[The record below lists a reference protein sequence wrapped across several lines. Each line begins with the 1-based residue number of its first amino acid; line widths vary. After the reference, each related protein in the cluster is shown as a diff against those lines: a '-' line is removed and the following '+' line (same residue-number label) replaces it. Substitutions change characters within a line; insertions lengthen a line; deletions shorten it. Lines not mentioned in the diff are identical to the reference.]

1 MRSLSIAI
9 RCFVI
14 GCFAAGCGKSQSA
27 PPVAER
33 GAEAVAGDAAV
44 TPITPAAANLPG
56 ALWFVA
62 DGKLAKL
69 AGGTLT
75 TTFDDVGAAVFP
87 SRWALPD
94 GRLVGIASRGDGA
107 AGSEQLVLIGP
118 GTTVTRIGEDA
129 TAVRD
134 PAVDPAGAWIVY
146 EAKVESASELYRLD
160 VATSNT
166 TRLTRSPQGDFKP
179 AVLDPSGGTA
189 EGDAGGTIVFVSSRD
204 GDAEIYR
211 VSTYGTTVQR
221 LTAFHRD
228 DWDPTPSPGAHARTI
243 AFVSD
248 REGRP
253 RIFLMDP
260 DGTHQRR
267 LTGRADADLDE
278 VVPVWSPDG
287 KSLAYLVE
295 APGASQLWLRDVATG
310 SERLLTP
317 AGARDTD
324 ATFSPDGAAIAVSRT
339 IGRTTELWVIAVA
352 TGEATQLTSGAHDPR
367 LPRWLASQ
375 DR

>member
-1 MRSLSIAI
+1 MRALSIAI
-9 RCFVI
+9 GCFVI
-14 GCFAAGCGKSQSA
+14 GCFAAGCGKSKSA
-27 PPVAER
+27 PPVTQR
-33 GAEAVAGDAAV
+33 GAEAGAGDAAAV
-44 TPITPAAANLPG
+44 ATITPAAAKLSG
-56 ALWFVA
+56 VLWFVA

-118 GTTVTRIGEDA
+118 GSTVTRIGETA

-146 EAKVESASELYRLD
+146 EAKLASASELYRLD
-160 VATSNT
+160 LATT
-166 TRLTRSPQGDFKP
+166 KTKQLTKTPQGDFKP
-179 AVLDPSGGTA
+179 AVLGA
-189 EGDAGGTIVFVSSRD
+189 DAIVFVSSRD
-204 GDAEIYR
+204 GDAEVYR
-211 VSTYGTTVQR
+211 ASIAGDKLQR

-228 DWDPTPSPGAHARTI
+228 DWDPTPAPDARVI

-267 LTGRADADLDE
+267 LTSRTDADLDE

-295 APGASQLWLRDVATG
+295 APGASHVWLRDVANG

-317 AGARDTD
+317 AGARDAD
-324 ATFSPDGAAIAVSRT
+324 ATFSPDGAAVVVSRT
-339 IGRTTELWVIAVA
+339 IDRVTELWAIAVA

-367 LPRWLASQ
+367 LPRWLP
-375 DR
+375 